1 MIAEGSYVVL
11 HCYQQWLHDSDW
23 AGMDVFRLEENGKI
37 VEHWDVL
44 QPIPRTSAN
53 PNTPEPPQEMC
64 DKKPGAL
71 PFAVFVAEPRWART
85 GEGTRP
91 HTVRATLRDCRRKT
105 KAPRLRAGL
114 RFKHK
119 LIARSCS

>member
-1 MIAEGSYVVL
+1 MVL

-53 PNTPEPPQEMC
+53 PNTPEPHRKCATRSRVPYLSRFSLPSLAGPGRARAPVPTRFVPLFAIAAAKQ
-64 DKKPGAL
+64 KP
-71 PFAVFVAEPRWART
+71 
-85 GEGTRP
+85 
-91 HTVRATLRDCRRKT
+91 RAC
-105 KAPRLRAGL
+105 AQG
-114 RFKHK
+114 FGSS
-119 LIARSCS
+119 IS